1 LARSEGRISALAQ
14 IFPSGFS
21 NRDATGLGAV
31 APGKSSGKMFCKR
44 GLFPHQVRGDR
55 MKIYLDGEFYEK
67 ENAKISVFDHG
78 LLYGDGVFEGIRFY
92 HGRVFRLAEHIERL
106 HDSAKAIC
114 LQIPQTKFEMIDA
127 VLATIRQNELQDGY
141 VRLVVTRG
149 SGDLGLN
156 PALCP
161 RPTVFIIASRITLY
175 PEEMYRH
182 GLHVVTC
189 ATRRIPH
196 GALSPMV
203 KSLNYLN
210 NVLAKIEAQQAG
222 AGEGLMLNEQGF
234 VAECTGDNIFTVKNG
249 KILTPAISSGA
260 LSGITRQVT
269 FEMAAELGIAISEPD
284 MTRYDIFTADE
295 CFLTGTAAEVIP
307 VVKLDS
313 RVIGD
318 GVPGPV
324 TRALIERFHQL
335 TETTGTAIY

>member
-1 LARSEGRISALAQ
+1 
-14 IFPSGFS
+14 
-21 NRDATGLGAV
+21 
-31 APGKSSGKMFCKR
+31 
-44 GLFPHQVRGDR
+44 
-55 MKIYLDGEFYEK
+55 MKIYIDGEFYDK

-92 HGRVFRLAEHIERL
+92 NGRVFRLEEHIARL
-106 HDSAKAIC
+106 FDSAKAIC
-114 LQIPQTKFEMIDA
+114 LEIGMTAQEVSEA
-127 VLATIRQNELQDGY
+127 LLETIRQNGLQDGY

-149 SGDLGLN
+149 CGDLGLN

-161 RPTVFIIASRITLY
+161 KATVFIIASKITLY
-175 PEEMYRH
+175 SQDKYEN

-222 AGEGLMLNEQGF
+222 AGEGLMLNEQGY
-234 VAECTGDNIFTVKNG
+234 VAECTGDNVFTVKNG
-249 KILTPAISSGA
+249 RIFTPPISSGA
-260 LSGITRQVT
+260 LAGVTRSVV
-269 FEMAAELGIAISEPD
+269 FELAAGLGISISEPE

-307 VVKLDS
+307 VVRLDN
-313 RVIGD
+313 RVIGS
-318 GVPGPV
+318 GSPGPV
-324 TRALIERFHQL
+324 TKRLIASFHEL
-335 TETTGTAIY
+335 TAASGAVIYK

>member
-1 LARSEGRISALAQ
+1 
-14 IFPSGFS
+14 
-21 NRDATGLGAV
+21 
-31 APGKSSGKMFCKR
+31 
-44 GLFPHQVRGDR
+44 
-55 MKIYLDGEFYEK
+55 MKIYLDGDFYEK

-92 HGRVFRLAEHIERL
+92 HGRVFRLAEHIDRL

-114 LQIPQTKFEMIDA
+114 LQIPQTKSEMIDA

-234 VAECTGDNIFTVKNG
+234 VAECTGDNILTVKNG
-249 KILTPAISSGA
+249 KIFTPPISSGA
-260 LSGITRQVT
+260 LAGITRQVT

-295 CFLTGTAAEVIP
+295 CFLTGT
-307 VVKLDS
+307 
-313 RVIGD
+313 
-318 GVPGPV
+318 GPV